1 MWRVRKYKCLFGRF
15 AVTCHIT
22 CLVQS
27 ASNSAMFGNPSAFN
41 TFRSERRVKEAN
53 SDESA
58 LVKSSQWVSGCK
70 PHRLLC
76 SASTCFKT
84 STSPLNVSF
93 NISRFNLFQRP
104 KRAIMNLISS
114 KIPKSIRQIKLRT
127 SDDSRALSFHERW
140 SFTSFCL
147 HSQSRQLSPD
157 KLSFLP
163 PTSVSSLL
171 NSFLNNGPPNWD

>member
-1 MWRVRKYKCLFGRF
+1 MWRVRKYKCLFGWF
-15 AVTCHIT
+15 AGTCHIT

-27 ASNSAMFGNPSAFN
+27 SSNSAIFGNPSAFN

-84 STSPLNVSF
+84 STSPLNVSLQHLT
-93 NISRFNLFQRP
+93 IQ
-104 KRAIMNLISS
+104 LISKAKKS
-114 KIPKSIRQIKLRT
+114 DNKLNIIKNTKSIRQIKLRT
-127 SDDSRALSFHERW
+127 SDDSRALSFHESW

-157 KLSFLP
+157 KLSLLP
-163 PTSVSSLL
+163 PTPVSSLP
-171 NSFLNNGPPNWD
+171 NS